1 MKRILFC
8 LFLLM
13 SFSTI
18 YATNYN
24 YTVDCITDSSGN
36 IVESTDEIV
45 SGGTYKIE
53 RKTFSN
59 IDDNSDT
66 TFCIGKY
73 VSKILSENT
82 VDITSTIKTET
93 ITSSYSKNASVNN
106 LQQGPCKQSGSHNH
120 TGNNFNIPSNVT
132 VTSIG
137 IQYFSSRDYG
147 SGGNAIL
154 FGSPNGSDWYQIASG
169 FKYNSTGN
177 GQLWTNINT
186 SYRYLRISHSGD
198 AGIRTVV
205 DHITITGTINSGVQ
219 ISDASFTVNDR
230 IVKNITVTSSN
241 TSWDTSGID
250 TSIWDVSTQEGTLT
264 LTAKNQSDINN
275 VTSDQVVAAIKAVKW
290 SSTTAPDPTVK
301 ITTLG

>member
-36 IVESTDEIV
+36 NVESTDEIV

-93 ITSSYSKNASVNN
+93 ITSSYYKEASTDN
-106 LQQGPCKQSGSHNH
+106 LTITNCSSNHNH
-120 TGNNFNIPSNVT
+120 TGKNFDIPSNVT
-132 VTSIG
+132 VSEIWIAYYSVREKGSNNATL
-137 IQYFSSRDYG
+137 YG
-147 SGGNAIL
+147 SSDGNNWTAISNDL
-154 FGSPNGSDWYQIASG
+154 NRC
-169 FKYNSTGN
+169 GN
-177 GQLWTNINT
+177 GCPVGLYSKIST
-186 SYRYLRISHSGD
+186 SYRYLRIYHSGG
-198 AGIRTVV
+198 GIRGTVQSI
-205 DHITITGTINSGVQ
+205 DITGTIISGVQ

-241 TSWDTSGID
+241 TSWDISGID
-250 TSIWDVSTQEGTLT
+250 TSIWDVSTQKGTLT
-264 LTAKNQSDINN
+264 LNAKNQSDINN

-290 SSTTAPDPTVK
+290 SSTTTPNPTVK

>member
-66 TFCIGKY
+66 TFCIGEY

-93 ITSSYSKNASVNN
+93 ITSSYYKEASTDN
-106 LQQGPCKQSGSHNH
+106 LTITDCSSDHNH
-120 TGNNFNIPSNVT
+120 TGKNFDIPSNVT
-132 VTSIG
+132 VSR
-137 IQYFSSRDYG
+137 IQVRYYSVRERGSNNATLYG
-147 SGGNAIL
+147 SSDGKDWTVISTDLNRCGNSKYCSVGL
-154 FGSPNGSDWYQIASG
+154 YSDIS
-169 FKYNSTGN
+169 
-177 GQLWTNINT
+177 T
-186 SYRYLRISHSGD
+186 SYRYLRIYHSGG
-198 AGIRTVV
+198 GIRGTVQG
-205 DHITITGTINSGVQ
+205 IYITGTIISGVQ

-250 TSIWDVSTQEGTLT
+250 TSIWDVSTQKETLT

>member
-1 MKRILFC
+1 
-8 LFLLM
+8 M

-24 YTVDCITDSSGN
+24 YTIDCITDSNGN

-93 ITSSYSKNASVNN
+93 ITSSYYKEASTDN
-106 LQQGPCKQSGSHNH
+106 LTITGCSSNHNH
-120 TGNNFNIPSNVT
+120 TGKNFDIPSNVT
-132 VTSIG
+132 VSSIQVNYYSVRESG
-137 IQYFSSRDYG
+137 SNNATLYG
-147 SGGNAIL
+147 SSDGKNWAAISKDLNRCGRGCPVGL
-154 FGSPNGSDWYQIASG
+154 FSDIS
-169 FKYNSTGN
+169 
-177 GQLWTNINT
+177 T
-186 SYRYLRISHSGD
+186 SYRYLRIYHSGG
-198 AGIRTVV
+198 GIRGTVQG
-205 DHITITGTINSGVQ
+205 IYIRGTIISGVQ

-250 TSIWDVSTQEGTLT
+250 TSIWDVSTQKGTLT

>member
-8 LFLLM
+8 LFLLI

-24 YTVDCITDSSGN
+24 YTVDCITDSNGG
-36 IVESTDEIV
+36 IVKYDDPISSSTV
-45 SGGTYKIE
+45 YKITQ
-53 RKTFSN
+53 KVFKN
-59 IDDNSDT
+59 IDENSNT

-73 VSKILSENT
+73 INKSLSENT
-82 VDITSTIKTET
+82 VDITSTIKTE
-93 ITSSYSKNASVNN
+93 IMTSSYSKNASVNN
-106 LQQGPCKQSGSHNH
+106 LQQGPCKQSGSHDH
-120 TGNNFNIPSNVT
+120 TGNNFDIPSNVT
-132 VTSIG
+132 VASIG
-137 IQYFSSRDYG
+137 IQYYSARDYS

-154 FGSPNGSDWYQIASG
+154 YGSPNGRDWYQIASG
-169 FKYNSTGN
+169 FDYHSGGK
-177 GQLWTNINT
+177 GQLWTNIDT

-205 DHITITGTINSGVQ
+205 DHITINGTITSGIQ
-219 ISDASFTVNDR
+219 ISDASFTVNGR

-241 TSWDTSGID
+241 TSWDTSDID
-250 TSIWDVSTQEGTLT
+250 TSIWDVSTQKETLT